1 METARSWNKKGPK
14 ISEDVSSK
22 KGLDRSHHYR
32 AGVLLDSGL
41 MLSGNRAS
49 NISDPGPGYYDPVSK
64 TDIAYTT
71 NKEHARGANFGRP
84 NNSSTPSPDKAQ
96 NNSIHTSMIKD
107 DLLINL
113 VGVNNSNIGP
123 GSYDVPCSSFEVKSF
138 NHRVNKSLQKRQQ
151 TRSPKGRS
159 PGDEKNPQKHLS
171 FQGVPLKY
179 ASP

>member
-1 METARSWNKKGPK
+1 MSMFGDEARFSGKMMVHEDGVASFYRVLDHMNLRFLFKNLISFYFPCSICPQDCTDPKIGPGQYYDARMETARSWNKKGPK

-71 NKEHARGANFGRP
+71 NKEHARET
-84 NNSSTPSPDKAQ
+84 NN
-96 NNSIHTSMIKD
+96 N
-107 DLLINL
+107 
-113 VGVNNSNIGP
+113 
-123 GSYDVPCSSFEVKSF
+123 
-138 NHRVNKSLQKRQQ
+138 
-151 TRSPKGRS
+151 
-159 PGDEKNPQKHLS
+159 
-171 FQGVPLKY
+171 
-179 ASP
+179 